1 MLKVSIIHLFWGRLQ
16 RPKGDGVPVV
26 LVFQSIHL
34 ADCLVPLHA
43 ETKQLW
49 AGRTGVPSV
58 AAPTQVTAAYEDTHS
73 HQPAQ
78 CQDSDG
84 PSRIQVF

>member
-1 MLKVSIIHLFWGRLQ
+1 MTHLLWGCLQ

-26 LVFQSIHL
+26 LVLQGIHL

-49 AGRTGVPSV
+49 AGRAGVPFV
-58 AAPTQVTAAYEDTHS
+58 AAPTQVTAAYEDTRR

-78 CQDSDG
+78 SQDSDG